1 MTNDTLTFWCIAFV
15 LTDAIQMALVAP
27 RMFSYNSSNMNKIIS
42 ISYVIAVIGD
52 TYWHIEHED
61 NDMAINIAS
70 IFYLIGTLP
79 FVYSFFRTSNADR
92 GLKMRMAII
101 YMINLWTFGDPTN
114 TSAPLFFEKHL
125 ANHLGSTLFYY
136 VAVDAKYQEKEEIKK
151 SN

>member
-1 MTNDTLTFWCIAFV
+1 MIDTLTLWCIAFV
-15 LTDAIQMALVAP
+15 VSDAVQMALVAP
-27 RMFSYNSSNMNKIIS
+27 RMFSFSTSNMNKIIS

-79 FVYSFFRTSNADR
+79 FVYNFFRTSNADR
-92 GLKMRMAII
+92 GLKIGMSML
-101 YMINLWTFGDPTN
+101 YVINLVTFGDPTN

-136 VAVDAKYQEKEEIKK
+136 VAVDSKYQEKEEVKK

>member
-1 MTNDTLTFWCIAFV
+1 MINDTLTLWCIAFV
-15 LTDAIQMALVAP
+15 LSDAIQMALVAP
-27 RMFSYNSSNMNKIIS
+27 RMFSFSTSNMNKIIS
-42 ISYVIAVIGD
+42 ISYVLAVVGD
-52 TYWHIEHED
+52 AYWHVEHED

-70 IFYLIGTLP
+70 IFFLLGTLP
-79 FVYSFFRTSNADR
+79 FVYNFFLTSNASR
-92 GLKMRMAII
+92 GLKWALGFL

-136 VAVDAKYQEKEEIKK
+136 LAVDSKYQEKEGVKK

>member
-1 MTNDTLTFWCIAFV
+1 MIDTLTLWCIAFV
-15 LTDAIQMALVAP
+15 LSDAIQMALVAP
-27 RMFSYNSSNMNKIIS
+27 RMFSFSTSNMNKIIS
-42 ISYVIAVIGD
+42 ISYVFAVIGD
-52 TYWHIEHED
+52 AYWHVEHED

-79 FVYSFFRTSNADR
+79 FVYNFFRTSNADR
-92 GLKMRMAII
+92 GIKIAMAIL
-101 YMINLWTFGDPTN
+101 YMINLITFGDPTN

-136 VAVDAKYQEKEEIKK
+136 VAVDAKYQEKDEVKK